1 MKKAFSPFRRRAER
15 TEVAESAFT
24 LEHDHS
30 VLGHTTDT
38 EADYGTA
45 LCWAENAVGAQKAP
59 CAFREDGRRA
69 RHAVANSNFQDSRS
83 IGYLLL
89 VWIRMRPTQ
98 TQLCT
103 SLLIICTLILP
114 VFTSFTNN

>member
-1 MKKAFSPFRRRAER
+1 M
-15 TEVAESAFT
+15 AESAFT

-59 CAFREDGRRA
+59 CAFREGGRRA
-69 RHAVANSNFQDSRS
+69 RQVVTNSHPRHNPACLSRCREF
-83 IGYLLL
+83 I
-89 VWIRMRPTQ
+89 
-98 TQLCT
+98 
-103 SLLIICTLILP
+103 
-114 VFTSFTNN
+114 N

>member
-1 MKKAFSPFRRRAER
+1 MIPLQFGFPNVMPSLNPLNEEFFLSSICEGKAFSPFRRRAER
-15 TEVAESAFT
+15 TDVAESAFT

-59 CAFREDGRRA
+59 CAFREDARRA
-69 RHAVANSNFQDSRS
+69 RQAVTNCHFRHTG
-83 IGYLLL
+83 IG
-89 VWIRMRPTQ
+89 
-98 TQLCT
+98 
-103 SLLIICTLILP
+103 
-114 VFTSFTNN
+114 

>member
-1 MKKAFSPFRRRAER
+1 M
-15 TEVAESAFT
+15 AESAFT

-59 CAFREDGRRA
+59 CAFREDGRR
-69 RHAVANSNFQDSRS
+69 SRQ
-83 IGYLLL
+83 
-89 VWIRMRPTQ
+89 VVTNRPFRDTY
-98 TQLCT
+98 TV
-103 SLLIICTLILP
+103 ILAYTP
-114 VFTSFTNN
+114 ISELNLDMIKRF

>member
-1 MKKAFSPFRRRAER
+1 MMPLHIGLPNVKPSLFLSLICEGKAFPPCRRRAEL

-59 CAFREDGRRA
+59 CAFREDDGPA
-69 RHAVANSNFQDSRS
+69 KLSQ
-83 IGYLLL
+83 I
-89 VWIRMRPTQ
+89 
-98 TQLCT
+98 LCIT
-103 SLLIICTLILP
+103 PEIFGSLGFC
-114 VFTSFTNN
+114 S

>member
-1 MKKAFSPFRRRAER
+1 M
-15 TEVAESAFT
+15 AESAFT

-59 CAFREDGRRA
+59 CAFRDDGRTTGPPA
-69 RHAVANSNFQDSRS
+69 RQAVANKLSLWTYRDWLIHGARV
-83 IGYLLL
+83 LLM
-89 VWIRMRPTQ
+89 IY
-98 TQLCT
+98 
-103 SLLIICTLILP
+103 TLILP
-114 VFTSFTNN
+114 VLESFTNN